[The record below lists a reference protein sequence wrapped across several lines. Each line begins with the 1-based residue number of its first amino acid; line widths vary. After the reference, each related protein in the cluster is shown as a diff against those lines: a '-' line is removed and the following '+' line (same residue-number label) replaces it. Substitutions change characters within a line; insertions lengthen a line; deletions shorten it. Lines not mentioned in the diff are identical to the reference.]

1 MSQFLDTLEQQHG
14 KITLW
19 EWTRDWMQNEAECED
34 DERCPLVEYLSLRA
48 ENQDEV
54 DADESN
60 TRDDLRA
67 PLSSR

>member
-1 MSQFLDTLEQQHG
+1 
-14 KITLW
+14 
-19 EWTRDWMQNEAECED
+19 MQNEAECED